1 MIRHLFTLIW
11 NQRRQNGWIY
21 AELLLVLI
29 GMWMIADNF
38 VVQFYSYSRP
48 LGYQI
53 DRCWRLA
60 FDHYSPDAPEYVADT
75 ARWVSDG
82 EGVYRI
88 LDRLRR
94 TPEVE
99 EACVAFWSSPYSPGN
114 SWASLMPCDGDTAV
128 FRNRTFHRYQVSKEY
143 YTVFRV
149 QGLNGEDLSQ
159 LPTGEGFIIT
169 SEMAQDFWQETS
181 VIGKEVCGGPSDTE
195 WIKVLAVTHPIR
207 ENDFVKPTP
216 AFFYTAG
223 EKQCIQY
230 INAVSASSAEVSF
243 RLKKD
248 MTQEEM
254 NAFLTQL
261 GDQLTEGNLYV
272 SSAESWSNYRD
283 SRLKDNWQM
292 LGIRVLM
299 ALFILLNVFFGVT
312 GTFWLRIQQR
322 RAETGL
328 RMALGSSR
336 TQVGWLL
343 TAEGWLLLTG
353 VLPLVVLFILNVW
366 YMELPDLN
374 NLPFTWWRLL
384 IGLGGSFL
392 LMSLMI
398 ALGTWLPARR
408 AMQLEPAEALHYE

>member
-11 NQRRQNGWIY
+11 NQRRQNGWLY

-29 GMWMIADNF
+29 GMWMIADHF

-53 DRCWRLA
+53 DRCWRLG
-60 FDHYSPDAPEYVADT
+60 FDHYAPGAPEYVSDT
-75 ARWVSDG
+75 ARWVGDG

-88 LDRLRR
+88 LNRLRR

-114 SWASLMPCDGDTAV
+114 SWSSLMPCDGDTAV

-149 QGLNGEDLSQ
+149 RGINGEDLSQ
-159 LPTGEGFIIT
+159 LPAGKGYIIT
-169 SEMAQDFWQETS
+169 PEMAEDFWAGAPA
-181 VIGKEVCGGPSDTE
+181 VGKEVCGSPGDTE
-195 WIKVLAVTHPIR
+195 RVKVQAVTHPIR
-207 ENDFVKPTP
+207 ENDFVKPSP
-216 AFFYTAG
+216 AFFYTSG
-223 EKQCIQY
+223 EKECIQY
-230 INAVSASSAEVSF
+230 IDYVSAGKAEVSF

-254 NAFLTQL
+254 NAFLLRL

-283 SRLKDNWQM
+283 QRLKDSWQL
-292 LGIRVLM
+292 LGIRVLL

-328 RMALGSSR
+328 RMALGSTR
-336 TQVGWLL
+336 GQVGGWLV
-343 TAEGWLLLTG
+343 AEGWLLLTA
-353 VLPLVVLFILNVW
+353 VLPLTAVFILHAW
-366 YMELPDLN
+366 YLELPDLY
-374 NLPFTWWRLL
+374 NLPFTGWRLL

-392 LMSLMI
+392 LMGLMI
-398 ALGTWLPARR
+398 ALGTWMPARR
-408 AMQLEPAEALHYE
+408 AMQLPPAEALHYE